1 MKQIRTD
8 LAMESSEAAGE
19 IPGVTIA
26 SWEEGGVVITEVVI
40 ENEESAKSLSKPVG
54 KYITLEC
61 EGVRTRD
68 PMAYDAVSAILA
80 EEIMRLLPPDENGTP
95 ALIVGLGNRMVTP
108 DALGPKT
115 IDKVLVTRHLINEL
129 PDETDERLSN
139 VCCICPGVL
148 GVTGIET
155 MESVKSIVSMVKPR
169 VIICVDALAARAS
182 KRVGVSIQLS
192 DVGIQPGSG
201 VGNHRRAI
209 TKEELHVPV
218 IAIGMPT
225 VVYASTIARDALYL
239 MSEGEADEDT
249 LNEIT
254 KSLFENEIGEMIVT
268 PREIDDMIEDAAG
281 IIARAIN
288 ISLQDRLEP
297 SELDGLLKR

>member
-8 LAMESSEAAGE
+8 LAMESSEAAGQ
-19 IPGVTIA
+19 IPGVKIA
-26 SWEEGGVVITEVVI
+26 SWEESGVLITEVVI
-40 ENEESAKSLSKPVG
+40 ENEDSAKSLSKPVG
-54 KYITLEC
+54 RYITLEC

-80 EEIMRLLPPDENGTP
+80 EEIARLLPPDENGAP

-155 MESVKSIVSMVKPR
+155 MESIKSIVSMVNPR
-169 VIICVDALAARAS
+169 VIICIDALSARAS
-182 KRVGVSIQLS
+182 KRVGVSVQLS

-239 MSEGEADEDT
+239 MSEGEADEET
-249 LNEIT
+249 LDQIT
-254 KSLFENEIGEMIVT
+254 KTL
-268 PREIDDMIEDAAG
+268 
-281 IIARAIN
+281 
-288 ISLQDRLEP
+288 
-297 SELDGLLKR
+297 

>member
-8 LAMESSEAAGE
+8 LAMESSQAAGE
-19 IPGVTIA
+19 IPGVKIA
-26 SWEEGGVVITEVVI
+26 SWEESGVVITEVVI
-40 ENEESAKSLSKPVG
+40 ETEQSAESLSKPMG
-54 KYITLEC
+54 RYITLEC
-61 EGVRTRD
+61 EGVRQRD
-68 PMAYDAVSAILA
+68 PMAYDALSCILA
-80 EEIMRLLPPDENGTP
+80 EEITRLLPPDENGAP

-115 IDKVLVTRHLINEL
+115 IDNVLVTRHLFSEL

-155 MESVKSIVSMVKPR
+155 MENVKSIVTAVSPR
-169 VIICVDALAARAS
+169 VIICIDALAARAS

-209 TKEELHVPV
+209 TKAELGIPV

-239 MSEGEADEDT
+239 MSEGEAEEEMLDK
-249 LNEIT
+249 IT

-268 PREIDDMIEDAAG
+268 PREIDDMIQDAAG

-288 ISLQDRLEP
+288 ISLQDRLSP

>member
-8 LAMESSEAAGE
+8 LAMESSEAAGR
-19 IPGVTIA
+19 IPGVSIA
-26 SWEEGGVVITEVVI
+26 SWEESGVLITEVVI
-40 ENEESAKSLSKPVG
+40 ETEESAKSLSKPMG

-68 PMAYDAVSAILA
+68 PMAYDALSSILA
-80 EEIMRLLPPDENGTP
+80 EEITRLLPPDENGSP

-115 IDKVLVTRHLINEL
+115 IEGVLVTRHLLTEL
-129 PDETDERLSN
+129 PDETDERLSS
-139 VCCICPGVL
+139 VCCVCPGVL

-155 MESVKSIVSMVKPR
+155 MESVKSIVSAVKPR
-169 VIICVDALAARAS
+169 VIICIDALAARAS

-209 TKEELHVPV
+209 TKEELGVPV

-239 MSEGEADEDT
+239 MSEGEAEEEMLDR
-249 LNEIT
+249 IT
-254 KSLFENEIGEMIVT
+254 KTLFENEIGEMIVT

-281 IIARAIN
+281 LIARAIN
-288 ISLQDRLEP
+288 ISLQDHLSP
-297 SELDGLLKR
+297 AELDGLLKR